1 MQHEIHYSLKRHL
14 ETTFAGVAPVVW
26 IYDGVAL
33 PAVKPFITIEQMQN
47 NNAILS
53 KGRESLQTIFRFQ
66 VGVYAKDA
74 TSKARMQSQLSRA
87 INFEQITLYHT
98 STSPVSAVGF
108 FDAFVT
114 NVVPIPAEE
123 TESDTNKHKVFF
135 DIEIPFTYGKNT
147 ATI

>member
-14 ETTFAGVAPVVW
+14 ESKFAGVPVVW

-66 VGVYAKDA
+66 IGLYAKDS
-74 TSKARMQSQLSRA
+74 TSKARMQSQIKQA
-87 INFEQITLYHT
+87 INFEQITLYNT
-98 STSPVSAVGF
+98 ATSPAIASGF

-114 NVVPIPAEE
+114 NEVAIPAEV
-123 TESDTNKHKVFF
+123 TESDTQKHKVFF
-135 DIEIPFTYGKNT
+135 TVEIPFLYGRNNT
-147 ATI
+147 TI